1 MNIDVNALFNQFSQ
15 QRILVVGDV
24 MIDAYLRGSI
34 TRISPEAPVPI
45 VNLEKAEDRLG
56 GAANVAL
63 NLASLGAEPI
73 LCAIVGDDRGGRTFF
88 NLLEQ
93 GGLSNE
99 GIVKSADRITT
110 IKTRVIGDN
119 QHLVRI
125 DEEVLTDI
133 SYQEELDFIERI
145 RQLLDTKVDAVILE
159 DYNKGLLTLK
169 VIESIVNMANERK
182 IPVTVDPK
190 KDNFFAY
197 RNVTL
202 FKPNLK
208 ELKEGVGAKSMEVTN
223 QSAFEAAVLDLE
235 TKLNNQI
242 TLVTLSEH
250 GVFIKRE
257 EQKKYIPAHI
267 RNIADVSGAGDTVIA
282 VATLCL
288 VAELPIEYIADIAN
302 LSGGLVCE
310 VSGVVPIDAELLK
323 QEILN
328 LIELWVSES

>member
-1 MNIDVNALFNQFSQ
+1 MNLDVNALFNQFSQ

-24 MIDAYLRGSI
+24 MIDAYLRGTV

-45 VNLEKAEDRLG
+45 VNLERTEDRLG

-73 LCAIVGDDRGGRTFF
+73 LCAIVGDDRGGKTFSHI
-88 NLLEQ
+88 LDHH
-93 GGLSNE
+93 GLSTD

-110 IKTRVIGDN
+110 IKTRIIGNN
-119 QHLVRI
+119 QHLLRI
-125 DEEVLTDI
+125 DEEVLTNI
-133 SYQEELDFIERI
+133 SEQEEIDFIERI
-145 RQLLDTKVDAVILE
+145 RQLLNTKVDAIILE
-159 DYNKGLLTLK
+159 DYNKGLLTPK
-169 VIESIVNMANERK
+169 VIESIVNMANERT

-197 RNVTL
+197 KNVTL

-208 ELKEGVGAKSMEVTN
+208 ELKEGLGVTSMQVTN
-223 QSAFEAAVLDLE
+223 RSAFEAAVKELE
-235 TKLNNQI
+235 SRLTNAI

-250 GVFIKRE
+250 GVFIKQE
-257 EQKKYIPAHI
+257 EDKRYIPAHI
-267 RNIADVSGAGDTVIA
+267 RTIADVSGAGDTVIA

-288 VAELPIEYIADIAN
+288 VAGLAIEHIADIAN

-310 VSGVVPIDAELLK
+310 VSGVVPIDAALLK
-323 QEILN
+323 KEILK
-328 LIELWVSES
+328 LQGS